1 MPKINLLKDSSSFS
15 EVDVE
20 STTVGQ
26 LRSELSL
33 EGYTVNVDRTVVR
46 DTHEIAEGSYVA
58 AVRSN
63 KTGGDKSQ

>member
-20 STTVGQ
+20 ATTVGQ
-26 LRSELSL
+26 LRDELDL
-33 EGYTVNVDRTVVR
+33 GGYTVNVDRTVVR

-63 KTGGDKSQ
+63 KTGGEVA

>member
-20 STTVGQ
+20 ATTVGQ
-26 LRSELSL
+26 LRDELDLS
-33 EGYTVNVDRTVVR
+33 GYTVNVDRTVVR
-46 DTHEIAEGSYVA
+46 DTHELNEGSYVA

-63 KTGGDKSQ
+63 KTGGKRKA

>member
-26 LRSELSL
+26 LRSELEL
-33 EGYTVNVDRTVVR
+33 GGYTVNVDRTVVR

-63 KTGGDKSQ
+63 KTGGDKS